1 MKQKLL
7 TFILFL
13 VSTFPLIAQINPV
26 QNLSWSHGYD
36 YGNNYFTLAW
46 EEPEE
51 PHDNLVGYNVY
62 RENDLFIFV
71 TGTSIYNIESP
82 VNPDYGSNCGGES
95 FLFYGNGVDDFTA
108 FVTAVYGSE
117 KIESAPQSIQ
127 VDGPLLSTL
136 KSQKEKFIIYPNPS
150 DGLVNIQNEVL
161 KAIQVFDLNGRMIKQ
176 FEPSNQIDL
185 SEISKGIYVIK
196 LISEL
201 GVRVDKVVI
210 R

>member
-1 MKQKLL
+1 M
-7 TFILFL
+7 
-13 VSTFPLIAQINPV
+13 
-26 QNLSWSHGYD
+26 
-36 YGNNYFTLAW
+36 
-46 EEPEE
+46 
-51 PHDNLVGYNVY
+51 
-62 RENDLFIFV
+62 
-71 TGTSIYNIESP
+71 
-82 VNPDYGSNCGGES
+82 
-95 FLFYGNGVDDFTA
+95 DDFTA

-117 KIESAPQSIQ
+117 KIESAPKSIQ

-161 KAIQVFDLNGRMIKQ
+161 KAIQVFDLNGKMIKQ